1 MGLSVDSRFSHANW
15 AVSLGGVSFPLLSD
29 FHPKGQVASAY
40 DMYIE
45 AAGISAR
52 ATVMIDAA
60 GVVRYAEP
68 VEPGGQR
75 DMPALTDEMIRLV
88 ADYEGDL
95 DKGMKTDRPSAK
107 LFIKSNCGFSRA
119 ALAARENLHLQDAI
133 PVVNISDD
141 PSAAAELAKLTG
153 KNQAPCLLIDDEAML
168 ESEDIIRT
176 LVSRTTGL
184 WS

>member
-1 MGLSVDSRFSHANW
+1 M
-15 AVSLGGVSFPLLSD
+15 SFPLLSD

-40 DMYIE
+40 GMYIGD
-45 AAGISAR
+45 AGISAR
-52 ATVMIDAA
+52 ATVLIDAA

-68 VEPGGQR
+68 VEPGGER

-88 ADYEGDL
+88 ADYDGDL
-95 DKGMKTDRPSAK
+95 DKGAKTGRPAAK

-119 ALAARENLHLQDAI
+119 ALAARENLHLQDDV
-133 PVVNISDD
+133 PVLNVSDD
-141 PSAAAELAKLTG
+141 ASAATELEKLTG

-176 LVSRTTGL
+176 LVTRTTGL